1 MAYGLNR
8 KMKAE
13 GRGRKEGENQFKEM
27 DVGGINGQ

>member
-8 KMKAE
+8 KIKAE
-13 GRGRKEGENQFKEM
+13 GGGRKEEENKFKEM